1 MRRIAVVGGGPG
13 GLFTALLLGQKCAEP
28 PEITLFE
35 SSARLGGKVL
45 TRRFDAV
52 PVPYEAG
59 AAELYQYG
67 DDPLRLLVKEI
78 LGLSV
83 VPMGGRTV
91 ILDGRIL
98 RTPAD
103 IARHYGGATV
113 QALKQFDKLAHRAR
127 PYETFYD
134 GSLCEDNEHP
144 LMGRSFASLLGEV
157 PDENA
162 RRYLRVLVHSDLA
175 AEPHAITALYGVD
188 NYLMNDPRYCELYS
202 IQGGMDRLIDALC
215 RRIVATVRLETPV
228 ERIEKVGATA
238 YRVVARH
245 GGAVQS
251 EEFDAVVVALPHSW
265 LPNLAWGSRRLEAAI
280 NAHIAH
286 YDFPAHYLRIS
297 LLYREP
303 FWRELIDESY
313 FMIDAFGGCCVYDE
327 GARHDT
333 RGHGV
338 LAWLVAGNHASA
350 AANLSDE
357 QLIARALDALPA
369 ELAWGRALF
378 LEGRVH
384 RWLGSVSARPGGRRI
399 QEINQRHVPEPVEHP
414 GLFLVGDY
422 MFDTSINGALDSAD
436 YATDLV
442 MEQLGMAP
450 AILDGLYFDNYVD
463 DECYADTFEQ
473 AFDAR
478 CVAELVAAAWGARP
492 PYRLLDAGA
501 ACGLTLRALDALGID
516 AWGVENN
523 PFIHAQTPRRW
534 KNKNL
539 LAHVQNLP
547 FEDDAF
553 DFVYETCLAYVPV
566 HDVDRAI
573 RELHRVAR
581 RGVLLG
587 SVVREMRP
595 EAVARYDLHYGVQNL
610 LSLEQWTERF
620 LREGFRP
627 AINDSRTAARVWGTR
642 TRAYGGRHLY
652 PSAQAMSLCF
662 FTKQAVRPILSLPES
677 TPTPLVAVPRA
688 TG

>member
-1 MRRIAVVGGGPG
+1 
-13 GLFTALLLGQKCAEP
+13 LFTALLLGQKCAETP
-28 PEITLFE
+28 DITLFE
-35 SSARLGGKVL
+35 ASARLGGKVL
-45 TRRFDAV
+45 TKRFDAV

-78 LGLSV
+78 LGMSV
-83 VPMGGRTV
+83 VPMVGRTI

-103 IARHYGGATV
+103 IERHYGAATV
-113 QALKQFDKLAHRAR
+113 QALKEFDKLAHRAR

-134 GSLCEDNEHP
+134 GSLCEDNDHP
-144 LMGRSFASLLGEV
+144 LMGRSFESLLDEV
-157 PDENA
+157 SDEDA

-188 NYLMNDPRYCELYS
+188 NYLMNDPRYCKLYS
-202 IQGGMDRLIDALC
+202 IQGGMERMTDALA
-215 RRIVATVRLETPV
+215 RRIAATVRLETLV
-228 ERIEKVGATA
+228 ERVEKAGATT
-238 YRVVARH
+238 YRVVSRH
-245 GGAVQS
+245 GGAIQS

-265 LPNLAWGSRRLEAAI
+265 LPNLAWGSHRLEAAI

-357 QLIARALDALPA
+357 LLVTRALDALPA
-369 ELAWGRALF
+369 ALAWGRALF
-378 LEGRVH
+378 IEGHVH
-384 RWLGSVSARPGGRRI
+384 RWIGSVSARPGGRRI
-399 QEINQRHVPEPVEHP
+399 QEVGQRHVPEPIEHP

-422 MFDTSINGALDSAD
+422 MFDTSLNGALDSAD

-442 MEQLGMAP
+442 IEQLGIAP
-450 AILDGLYFDNYVD
+450 AILDGSYFDNYVGD
-463 DECYADTFEQ
+463 ACYADAFEQ
-473 AFDAR
+473 AFDAA
-478 CVAELVAAAWGARP
+478 CVAELVTAAWGATP
-492 PYRLLDAGA
+492 PYRLLDAGS
-501 ACGLTLRALDALGID
+501 ACGLTLRAFDALGID

-523 PFIHAQTPRRW
+523 AFIHAQTPRRW
-534 KNKNL
+534 KKKNL
-539 LAHVQNLP
+539 LANVQDLP

-553 DFVYETCLAYVPV
+553 DFVYETCLVYVPAN
-566 HDVDRAI
+566 DLDRAI
-573 RELHRVAR
+573 RELHRVAC
-581 RGVLLG
+581 RGVILG

-595 EAVARYDLHYGVQNL
+595 EAVEKYDLHYGVQNL
-610 LSLEQWTERF
+610 LTLDQWTERF
-620 LREGFRP
+620 LCQGFRP
-627 AINDSRTAARVWGTR
+627 AINDSRTAARIWGTR
-642 TRAYGGRHLY
+642 TRAYDGRHLY
-652 PSAQAMSLCF
+652 PSAKAMSLCF
-662 FTKQAVRPILSLPES
+662 FTKRAMSPIVNLPAPALRPAVEMS
-677 TPTPLVAVPRA
+677 RA
-688 TG
+688 AR